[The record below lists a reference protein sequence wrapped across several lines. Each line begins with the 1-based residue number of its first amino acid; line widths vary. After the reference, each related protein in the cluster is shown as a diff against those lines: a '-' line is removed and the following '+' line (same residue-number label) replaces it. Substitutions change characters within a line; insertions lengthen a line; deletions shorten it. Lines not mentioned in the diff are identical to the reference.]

1 MKAWMGAL
9 LAAAALLGGCGG
21 GGGNPGTCHGS
32 SETCEGV
39 SGGGGGGTGGTD
51 VTGLWIGT
59 TTNARTA
66 YALTLPNHQAW
77 VIYSSAGNPN
87 LPAGVI
93 EGTYTVSGAT
103 LASTDAL
110 DVNFEGPDVTAS
122 TLAATVTPQQ
132 SITGTVT
139 SPSAPAVGFTANYK
153 SQYAIPATLVGLA
166 GTYTGTAVDAA
177 GQASATLAIDSA
189 GNVTGT
195 TASGCSF
202 TGSAAPQAGVG
213 VFDMVIRFAGAPCSN
228 GTSLATGV
236 AFLDSGRLY
245 AAVLDAARSNGLVFA
260 GPRL

>member
-21 GGGNPGTCHGS
+21 GGGDPGTCHGS

-39 SGGGGGGTGGTD
+39 SGGGGGGTTGSD

-66 YALTLPNHQAW
+66 YALTLPSHQAW
-77 VIYSSAGNPN
+77 VIYSAAGNPN
-87 LPAGVI
+87 LLSGVI

-110 DVNFEGPDVTAS
+110 DVNFEGPDVTSA

-139 SPSAPAVGFTANYK
+139 SPSAPGVGFNANYK
-153 SQYAIPATLVGLA
+153 SQFAIPVSLVNLA
-166 GTYTGTAVDAA
+166 GSYTGTAVDAA
-177 GQASATLAIDSA
+177 GQAGATLAIDFA
-189 GNVTGT
+189 GSITGT
-195 TASGCSF
+195 TASGCAF

-213 VFDMVIRFAGAPCSN
+213 VFDVVIRFAGAPCSN
-228 GTSLATGV
+228 GSSLATGV

-245 AAVLDAARSNGLVFA
+245 VAGLNAARTNGLVFA